1 MHSHSINSTLSHI
14 NQISPKTIS
23 HTVCVLSE
31 QLIGIQE
38 NVEVLPKETVIE
50 VTEST
55 ETVIAK
61 EQKVETEIQETTEL
75 RTTPG

>member
-1 MHSHSINSTLSHI
+1 MHSHSVNCTLSHI